1 MTAQDAQHL
10 EPEKAQSLFAAL
22 KEAQDTVRSYDTKA
36 QIVGV
41 GYIFAFNIIQTFASS
56 APSQEAVIHVAP
68 FRFLVVWLLVFV
80 PIIMFARVLYPSRAS
95 MSTSVRHAFY
105 VPNSAEMTVERFKSE
120 LADCDWLNEISA
132 EIIKV
137 SRLRDLKRRNFIAA
151 LWASSVSYSLMFIYV
166 VFRGLKVATG

>member
-1 MTAQDAQHL
+1 MTTQDAQNL
-10 EPEKAQSLFAAL
+10 EPEKAQGLFAAL

-41 GYIFAFNIIQTFASS
+41 GYIFAFDIIQSFARA
-56 APSQEAVIHVAP
+56 APAQEAVIQIGP

-80 PIIMFARVLYPSRAS
+80 PIIMFARVLYPSRTS

-105 VPNSAEMTVERFKSE
+105 VPNSTEMTVERFKSE
-120 LADCDWLNEISA
+120 LADCNWLDEISA
-132 EIIKV
+132 ELIKV

-166 VFRGLKVATG
+166 MGRGLRVAAG